1 MNRLANLYKM
11 LEIQPEDV
19 FLNYALAM
27 ELISL
32 NNYEESIHQLEWLQA
47 NQSDYLPTYYQ
58 LAAIYIET
66 EQVDKAIN
74 IYKKGMDLAK
84 VQNETKTFNEL
95 KSAYEELIY

>member
-1 MNRLANLYKM
+1 M

-32 NNYEESIHQLEWLQA
+32 NNLKDAIHKLEWI
-47 NQSDYLPTYYQ
+47 QSFHSEYLPTYYQ
-58 LAAIYIET
+58 LAAIYAET

-74 IYKKGMDLAK
+74 TYQKGMDLAK
-84 VQNETKTFNEL
+84 SQNDTKTYNEL

>member
-11 LEIQPEDV
+11 LEIQPDDV

-32 NNYEESIHQLEWLQA
+32 NNLDEAILKMEWITA
-47 NQSDYLPTYYQ
+47 TYHDYLPTYYQ
-58 LAAIYIET
+58 LAAAYVET
-66 EQVDKAIN
+66 EQTEKAIET
-74 IYKKGMDLAK
+74 YKKGMELAK
-84 VQNETKTFNEL
+84 KQNETKTYNEL